1 MISSIAMAADCSKE
15 TCDEW
20 SDFSLAGNSAP
31 CKMQRGVITYMTFFM
46 FTAGAERLT
55 KCNLNTEVHTSLILV
70 LTSSLGSADFRGHD
84 AVVQQ

>member
-1 MISSIAMAADCSKE
+1 MISSIAMAADRSKE
-15 TCDEW
+15 TLSKET
-20 SDFSLAGNSAP
+20 LAWLVAQHRVKCREAS
-31 CKMQRGVITYMTFFM
+31 YMTFFM

-55 KCNLNTEVHTSLILV
+55 KSNLNTEVHTSLILV